1 MICYIDADL
10 ATDMAYL
17 PKLIE
22 AVANEGYDIAIGS
35 RLMGK
40 SQAKRDTRRLLA
52 SVAYNQMV
60 RFLLG
65 SKVCDHQCGF
75 KAFKKDKIIFII
87 DKIKDNHWFWDTELL
102 IRGQRQGYKIK
113 EIPVAWKE
121 SKSTKVSIAKDAN
134 SMGRQIIR
142 LWWELRENGR

>member
-1 MICYIDADL
+1 
-10 ATDMAYL
+10 MAYL

-22 AVANEGYDIAIGS
+22 AVENEGYDIAIGS

-60 RFLLG
+60 RFILG

-75 KAFKKDKIIFII
+75 KAFRKDKIIFII

-121 SKSTKVSIAKDAN
+121 SKSTKVSITKDAN

>member
-1 MICYIDADL
+1 
-10 ATDMAYL
+10 
-17 PKLIE
+17 
-22 AVANEGYDIAIGS
+22 
-35 RLMGK
+35 
-40 SQAKRDTRRLLA
+40 
-52 SVAYNQMV
+52 MV
-60 RFLLG
+60 RFILG

-75 KAFKKDKIIFII
+75 KAFRKDKIIFII

-121 SKSTKVSIAKDAN
+121 SKSTKVSITKDAN